1 MARLERDYQ
10 PHVKDRLQK
19 TFPGC
24 MVMKNDPRQIQG
36 IPDLLILHK
45 DRWAMLET
53 KREKNSSRR
62 QNQEYYVDKIDS
74 MAFASFISPE
84 NEEEV
89 FNELKV
95 YFQ

>member
-1 MARLERDYQ
+1 MAKLERKYQ
-10 PHVKDRLQK
+10 PKLKKRLK
-19 TFPGC
+19 EEFPGC
-24 MVMKNDPRQIQG
+24 IVMKNDANQIQG

-53 KREKNSSRR
+53 KREENSSRR
-62 QNQEYYVDKIDS
+62 PNQEYYVNKIND
-74 MAFASFISPE
+74 MAFARFISPE